1 MFESSVYAHYIEISN
16 WLKVHLV
23 AFFSLISTTIKEVY
37 KHPLIPLIPNLSEIL
52 KPWRINVIEKRKK
65 KRIIIKKN

>member
-37 KHPLIPLIPNLSEIL
+37 KHPLIPNLSEIL